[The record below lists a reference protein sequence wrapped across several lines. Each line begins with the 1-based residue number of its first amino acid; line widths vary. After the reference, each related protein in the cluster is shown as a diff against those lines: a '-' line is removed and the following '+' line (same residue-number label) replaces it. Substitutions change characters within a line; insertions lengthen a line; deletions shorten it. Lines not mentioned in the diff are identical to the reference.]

1 MRNWLFSTFLPPK
14 AFSKFFTL
22 SLADQNIA
30 KVRLKCFL
38 SQVRNWDKWNCQLS
52 KKECGDYL
60 HALWAIPEK
69 IQKMRNGIS
78 RGIEEHIEIPG
89 IK

>member
-1 MRNWLFSTFLPPK
+1 M
-14 AFSKFFTL
+14 
-22 SLADQNIA
+22 
-30 KVRLKCFL
+30 KCFL
-38 SQVRNWDKWNCQLS
+38 SLS

-78 RGIEEHIEIPG
+78 RGIEEHIEIKKG
-89 IK
+89 SSKKEWNFHLIKKQSFELSMGLAFWSWNSQGL